1 MRRFWRWAP
10 WVALGVV
17 VVVAL
22 AIGVHRSGHPSID
35 AETTHI
41 ANEVRCPVC
50 QGETAAQSNTP
61 ASIQIRDQI
70 HQELVAGE
78 SPSHVLDDLVASYGP
93 SILEK
98 PPAHGIGLVV
108 WVAPIIAVVLA
119 VAGLVLAFARWRPRR
134 SLAVTD
140 ADRALVDRAL
150 QDGGGDG

>member
-1 MRRFWRWAP
+1 
-10 WVALGVV
+10 VV

-22 AIGVHRSGHPSID
+22 SIGVHRDGHPSTD
-35 AETTHI
+35 AETTHL

-78 SPSHVLDDLVASYGP
+78 SPAHIIDGLVASYGP

-108 WVAPIIAVVLA
+108 WVAPIIAVAVA
-119 VAGLVLAFARWRPRR
+119 VAGLALAFARWRPRR
-134 SLAVTD
+134 SRDVTD
-140 ADRALVDRAL
+140 ADRALVDQAL
-150 QDGGGDG
+150 QQGSGHG